1 MKKTVLLTMFLSLGL
16 LLQAGNALSLEIVYP
31 ADKTSVTRSDFLI
44 IKGGSTP
51 PLEGMTIELGG
62 AKSDLI
68 DVSSPEY
75 RAAFKDFLILEPDFS
90 PGKNLVRVEGF
101 VAGKKVAGAVAEIY
115 YQADPT
121 TAVPPGIKPFVMH
134 IPAREA
140 LCAPCHNMTPDKIEI
155 NAETAE
161 TNPCAACHRR
171 MLDKSHV
178 HGPAGVYRCGYCHN
192 PDSKPARYATPA
204 DEAALC
210 NGCHSDKVAA
220 FKANKFVHGPVAAG
234 LCLICHDPHASDNP
248 AQMVAPIN
256 DVCLLCHE
264 NVGKNGHVTR
274 GVSGDSHPLSG
285 PVDPGRAG
293 REFSCSSCHD
303 PHGGNGPAL
312 LQRGITSRF
321 ALCQICHKK

>member
-1 MKKTVLLTMFLSLGL
+1 MKKTVLLTMFLSVSL
-16 LLQAGNALSLEIVYP
+16 LLQAGGALSLEIVYP

-62 AKSDLI
+62 TKSDLI

-75 RAAFKDFLILEPDFS
+75 RAAFKDLLILEPDFS

-101 VAGKKVAGAVAEIY
+101 VAGKKVAGAVAEIF

-121 TAVPPGIKPFVMH
+121 AAVPKGFKPFVMH

-140 LCAPCHNMTPDKIEI
+140 LCAPCHNMNPDKIEI

-178 HGPAGVYRCGYCHN
+178 HGPAGVYRCGYCHD
-192 PDSKPARYATPA
+192 PASKPARYATPA

-234 LCLICHDPHASDNP
+234 LCLICHDSHATDNP

-256 DVCLLCHE
+256 DVCLGCHE
-264 NVGKNGHVTR
+264 AIGTGIHVVR
-274 GVSGDSHPLSG
+274 GVGGAGHPLKGVPDPSQ
-285 PVDPGRAG
+285 PGR
-293 REFSCSSCHD
+293 ELSCASCHD
-303 PHGGNGPAL
+303 PHGGKTGSF

-321 ALCQICHKK
+321 ALCQICHQK